1 MTYTLWIDAIEQ
13 DIEISF
19 EIETQFNENCYPQE
33 NPTLVDFK
41 WQKELFTETQNVI
54 IANEIELQK
63 DNILSEVLDD
73 LKDGY

>member
-19 EIETQFNENCYPQE
+19 EIEMQYQENCYPQE

-63 DNILSEVLDD
+63 DNIISEVLDN
-73 LKDGY
+73 LNYSI